1 MSINFKR
8 EDQVLVIA
16 GKSKGSRGK
25 IIRVLPKKN
34 AVLLEGINRVKKH
47 EKPNRRNEEG
57 GIVEREMPV
66 HISNIMLINPKSNQP
81 VKVIRKVDDKGKRIR
96 VEKKN
101 PDNLLD

>member
-1 MSINFKR
+1 MNFKR

-25 IIRVLPKKN
+25 IIRVLPKTN
-34 AVLLEGINRVKKH
+34 QVLIEGINRVKKH
-47 EKPNRRNEEG
+47 EKPNRRNEQG
-57 GIVEREMPV
+57 GIVDKEMPV
-66 HISNIMLINPKSNQP
+66 HVSNVMIINPKSNQP
-81 VKVIRKVDDKGKRIR
+81 VKVIRKLDDRGKRVR